1 VEPVGGLGA
10 EWQVPGGRG
19 GGVLLLE
26 VKSTED
32 LRVARD
38 ELVALVQLLSAD
50 DADEAADM
58 VDAAGSSHYQLAGRD
73 RLHAS
78 ATAHP
83 VQPAV
88 VAAHNRN
95 LLLHATA
102 INQPRVQHVAVA
114 EWLVRRLTAVAF
126 IATAA
131 AIYSLGHGLRIF
143 TAVPR
148 STQPSTLRGMVK

>member
-1 VEPVGGLGA
+1 MTQLKLTLGVEPVGGLGA
-10 EWQVPGGRG
+10 EWQVPGGGG

-73 RLHAS
+73 RLHAA

-88 VAAHNRN
+88 VAAHNGN

-102 INQPRVQHVAVA
+102 ISQPRVQQVAVA
-114 EWLVRRLTAVAF
+114 EWLVRRLTAV
-126 IATAA
+126 
-131 AIYSLGHGLRIF
+131 
-143 TAVPR
+143 
-148 STQPSTLRGMVK
+148 